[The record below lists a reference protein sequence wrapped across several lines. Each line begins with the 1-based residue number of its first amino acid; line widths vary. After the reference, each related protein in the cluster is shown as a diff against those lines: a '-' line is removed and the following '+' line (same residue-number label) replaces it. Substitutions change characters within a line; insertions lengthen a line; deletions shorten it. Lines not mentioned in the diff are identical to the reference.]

1 MKYFFI
7 FLFVGLFCL
16 AGCTPSFLEGRYYNQ
31 NNMLEITSLLHQRF
45 AFQIL
50 ATASRKAKYVSGKA
64 NYVSAN
70 QYYYEGETQKLIFEF
85 EDNYVKITQIDS
97 SESGNHKHF
106 EGTYY
111 HLKLS
116 DFYEPTEHIIKA
128 TLKNR

>member
-1 MKYFFI
+1 
-7 FLFVGLFCL
+7 
-16 AGCTPSFLEGRYYNQ
+16 
-31 NNMLEITSLLHQRF
+31 MLEITSLPRERF

-64 NYVSAN
+64 VYVSAN
-70 QYYYEGETQKLIFEF
+70 QYYYEGEGQKLIFEF

-97 SESGNHKHF
+97 SEKENHKHF

-116 DFYEPTEHIIKA
+116 DFYEPTEHIIK
-128 TLKNR
+128 TKLENR